1 MTTSQA
7 LPPVACMPWCADG
20 TGHTEAEEPE
30 DQFCRSARHAVELG
44 PAPEHLGGNARGD
57 LLVHLYRDVY
67 RVDGSG
73 ATGYEPPHIELGGSD
88 FGALRLSTS
97 EARKLG
103 ELLIEL
109 ADTAEQPVKGAPDD
123 VRPAGMRVWQAQR
136 ANADA
141 LPRPSG

>member
-7 LPPVACMPWCADG
+7 LPPVNCMPWCTDG

-44 PAPEHLGGNARGD
+44 PTPEHLGGNVRGD
-57 LLVHLYRDVY
+57 VLVHLYRDVY

-73 ATGYEPPHIELGGSD
+73 ATGLEPPHIELGGSD

-97 EARKLG
+97 EAREFRSTTTRLRG
-103 ELLIEL
+103 
-109 ADTAEQPVKGAPDD
+109 
-123 VRPAGMRVWQAQR
+123 
-136 ANADA
+136 
-141 LPRPSG
+141 